1 MSRKIVFYKKKIFNK
16 AFEIFLEE
24 GMDKV
29 TARNIAKIVN
39 CSTTPIYSYYQSMEE
54 LKKELINHLLE
65 VIKKYTDYSYTENE
79 YINQSIGFCRF
90 AKERKKIFLSI
101 HRDKE
106 FLENIILNFSKKD
119 ENYNLENWWIF
130 VYGYSVLI
138 GNSYISP
145 DLDEIKN
152 TLITNQNIILKKN
165 EIN

>member
-1 MSRKIVFYKKKIFNK
+1 MSRKLMFCKKQIFNK

-54 LKKELINHLLE
+54 LKKELINHLVVE
-65 VIKKYTDYSYTENE
+65 IKKYVDCSYTENE
-79 YINQSIGFCRF
+79 YVNQSIGFCKF
-90 AKERKKIFLSI
+90 AKEKKKIFLSVYKNK
-101 HRDKE
+101 D
-106 FLENIILNFSKKD
+106 FLKNIVMDFSKKNIEFD
-119 ENYNLENWWIF
+119 LKNWWIF

-145 DLDEIKN
+145 DLEEIKN
-152 TLITNQNIILKKN
+152 TLISNEKIILKKN
-165 EIN
+165 